1 LFKDEVRAVGLEL
14 GLPESMV
21 WRQPFPGPGL
31 AIRIVGAVDA
41 ERLHT
46 VLEADAIAREELE
59 AAGLERDVWQFP
71 VVLLADVRSVGVQ
84 GDGRTYAHQI
94 VLRPITSED
103 AMTADWA
110 RLPTEVL
117 ERISTR
123 ITNEVEDVNRVVL
136 DISSKPPATIEWE

>member
-1 LFKDEVRAVGLEL
+1 
-14 GLPESMV
+14 
-21 WRQPFPGPGL
+21 
-31 AIRIVGAVDA
+31 
-41 ERLHT
+41 
-46 VLEADAIAREELE
+46 
-59 AAGLERDVWQFP
+59 

-84 GDGRTYAHQI
+84 GDGRTYAHPI